1 MTIEKPKLSRPRW
14 IVLATVVLSMLGV
27 GLAGVVYIGHVDSQR
42 EAAER
47 ESDRRWCDLLVTMDD
62 AYRSG
67 PPPTTDVGKRVAAA
81 IHTLRVQLGC

>member
-14 IVLATVVLSMLGV
+14 IVLATIVLSMLAV
-27 GLAGVVYIGHVDSQR
+27 ALAGVVYIGHVDSQR

-47 ESDRRWCDLLVTMDD
+47 ESDRRWCDLLVTLDD
-62 AYRSG
+62 AYTSG
-67 PPPTTDVGKRVAAA
+67 TPPATEVGKRVAAA